1 MYFVVLRRRNINHEV
16 YILNSVGL
24 GTIGLGV
31 ILLIRG
37 RGNGMGSDQSRAN
50 RRNDSLS
57 GSTGSNGT
65 TPTKYDV
72 YQSNNSTLS
81 RDRSGHEGEHFA
93 MQRSSKLITISF
105 VGFILNQI

>member
-1 MYFVVLRRRNINHEV
+1 
-16 YILNSVGL
+16 
-24 GTIGLGV
+24 
-31 ILLIRG
+31 
-37 RGNGMGSDQSRAN
+37 MGSDQSRAN

-81 RDRSGHEGEHFA
+81 RDRTGHEGEHFA
-93 MQRSSKLITISF
+93 MQRSSKALILPFMFLSKTYS
-105 VGFILNQI
+105 LNWLT

>member
-1 MYFVVLRRRNINHEV
+1 MFRL
-16 YILNSVGL
+16 LNSVGL

-93 MQRSSKLITISF
+93 MQRSSKLRIISF
-105 VGFILNQI
+105 VDFYFTFHVKAVNHYA

>member
-1 MYFVVLRRRNINHEV
+1 MS
-16 YILNSVGL
+16 NSVGL

-37 RGNGMGSDQSRAN
+37 RGNGSDQSRTN

-93 MQRSSKLITISF
+93 MQRSSKP
-105 VGFILNQI
+105 FILSLIDLIPHYSHLVIPVNLNIKQMNFY

>member
-1 MYFVVLRRRNINHEV
+1 
-16 YILNSVGL
+16 
-24 GTIGLGV
+24 
-31 ILLIRG
+31 
-37 RGNGMGSDQSRAN
+37 MGSDQTGPN

-72 YQSNNSTLS
+72 YQSNSSTLS

-93 MQRSSKLITISF
+93 MQRSSKIFNNSII
-105 VGFILNQI
+105 FIIIFIYYCI

>member
-1 MYFVVLRRRNINHEV
+1 M
-16 YILNSVGL
+16 VGL

-37 RGNGMGSDQSRAN
+37 RGIGTGTGRNGAS

-72 YQSNNSTLS
+72 YQSNSSTLS
-81 RDRSGHEGEHFA
+81 RDRSGHEGELFA
-93 MQRSSKLITISF
+93 MQRSGELVIYYQKLIDR
-105 VGFILNQI
+105 

>member
-1 MYFVVLRRRNINHEV
+1 
-16 YILNSVGL
+16 
-24 GTIGLGV
+24 
-31 ILLIRG
+31 
-37 RGNGMGSDQSRAN
+37 MGSDQSRAN
-50 RRNDSLS
+50 RRDDSLS

-93 MQRSSKLITISF
+93 MQRSSKLKILSF
-105 VGFILNQI
+105 VGFYFTFQLKADISLKKNIHSLDFRIFLKSFVHYLVI

>member
-1 MYFVVLRRRNINHEV
+1 MQSSKFCIS
-16 YILNSVGL
+16 IGL

-37 RGNGMGSDQSRAN
+37 RGNTSGSDQNGASR
-50 RRNDSLS
+50 RTDSLS

-72 YQSNNSTLS
+72 YQSNSSTLS
-81 RDRSGHEGEHFA
+81 RDRTGHEGEHFA
-93 MQRSSKLITISF
+93 MQRSSKQ
-105 VGFILNQI
+105 FI

>member
-1 MYFVVLRRRNINHEV
+1 MLFNNPKEIFIELLRCISFIRNTYSI
-16 YILNSVGL
+16 GL

-37 RGNGMGSDQSRAN
+37 RGNGSDQSRTN

-93 MQRSSKLITISF
+93 MQRSSKLLIRS
-105 VGFILNQI
+105 